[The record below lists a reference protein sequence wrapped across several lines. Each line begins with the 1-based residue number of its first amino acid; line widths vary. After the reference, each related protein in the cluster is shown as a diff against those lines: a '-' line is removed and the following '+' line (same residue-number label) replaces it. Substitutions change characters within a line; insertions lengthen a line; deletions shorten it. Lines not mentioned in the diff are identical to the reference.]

1 MNDSLKPAPKVNQKR
16 RSTIDNPMD
25 RRALS
30 RLSRVSDSSRVSSAC
45 TMTSNKALLTEFSR
59 IDRLARQRRNAV
71 SYEKGKQIHIP
82 KFNNGGPDNLMQQLE
97 INSWTRQM
105 KAYVDSD
112 TMTSTRAKEV
122 LSVSN
127 SSSES
132 FEVNLSLTKSMIQCR
147 YLRLSKSN
155 LEHLRRVLDETGE
168 GHLVDEST
176 HAIELI

>member
-1 MNDSLKPAPKVNQKR
+1 MFYSFLLHRIYIVYQEKILPHSTLSRESQLSQNGRDRTQSDFGLLKPAPKVNQKR

-105 KAYVDSD
+105 KAYVDSG

-122 LSVSN
+122 LSVSSS

-132 FEVNLSLTKSMIQCR
+132 FKVNLS
-147 YLRLSKSN
+147 
-155 LEHLRRVLDETGE
+155 V
-168 GHLVDEST
+168 
-176 HAIELI
+176 